1 MSDQCATD
9 HGAGDEEE
17 DVEDDDEENVEDHEE
32 EEDEDVDENSDIIF
46 FKNMKMLEQLK
57 ASLSYRCATDH
68 GEDEDGEDR
77 GDDDNGDEEKYD
89 MQYVPW

>member
-1 MSDQCATD
+1 
-9 HGAGDEEE
+9 
-17 DVEDDDEENVEDHEE
+17 
-32 EEDEDVDENSDIIF
+32 
-46 FKNMKMLEQLK
+46 MKMLEQLK

-68 GEDEDGEDR
+68 VEDEDGDDR